1 MEGPAKLSKQDRVQ
15 LAMTVYRNNDLKLP
29 VRKIARQ
36 HGIAES
42 TLRGRINGAK
52 SYEVSHQQFQRLT
65 FEQEEA
71 LADWILL
78 MASWGWPPRVNQ
90 IRFMAMELLRSNQQD
105 DDLRVNWIQR
115 FLHRHTKLNSVFSQ
129 ALNKERAATH
139 NEDLIN
145 GWFSLYSKVLEDY
158 DLQPSDIYNMNEKGF
173 AMRIAGKCR
182 VICSREQRVIMTQDG
197 NRKWVSLIECVSS
210 DRVVLRAWFIFK
222 GKVHQKA
229 WFNALKNVNDDV
241 VGAKK
246 SRIAVSDNEWIN
258 NDIGLGWLQKCF
270 EPKTAKRQQGKFR
283 LLIID
288 GHASHLTSEAIM
300 FCENNHIN
308 GKQHTECLS
317 QIGSSTSE
325 SYSCSIKASYR
336 RQTSS
341 DYFFRNHHSKLKR
354 CITFNTIHPIQR
366 DWSRHAY
373 EANGQQ

>member
-145 GWFSLYSKVLEDY
+145 G
-158 DLQPSDIYNMNEKGF
+158 
-173 AMRIAGKCR
+173 
-182 VICSREQRVIMTQDG
+182 
-197 NRKWVSLIECVSS
+197 
-210 DRVVLRAWFIFK
+210 
-222 GKVHQKA
+222 
-229 WFNALKNVNDDV
+229 
-241 VGAKK
+241 
-246 SRIAVSDNEWIN
+246 
-258 NDIGLGWLQKCF
+258 
-270 EPKTAKRQQGKFR
+270 
-283 LLIID
+283 
-288 GHASHLTSEAIM
+288 
-300 FCENNHIN
+300 
-308 GKQHTECLS
+308 
-317 QIGSSTSE
+317 
-325 SYSCSIKASYR
+325 
-336 RQTSS
+336 
-341 DYFFRNHHSKLKR
+341 
-354 CITFNTIHPIQR
+354 
-366 DWSRHAY
+366 
-373 EANGQQ
+373 